1 METKKSLRRKGKVQ
15 KVLIWSS
22 FRLQVAFLNFWDIFF
37 PKLSPTSSANFIPEK
52 TRQYDGRWQHTC
64 ASWKAQRNEDLLKG
78 KISPVST
85 AYPGLCLLQY
95 VDVCSSLLSS
105 KGRTRWG
112 LYIQGTTLSI
122 VRTIIFVGIFK
133 ALWRDPPCQG
143 PRKDMPASLKEC
155 WGPWSHIVEEF
166 LKHTSWLLC
175 CDNHLDHNEVDHQ
188 TCLKMTY
195 IHWMFHK
202 HKQQR
207 EQYSCLKQY
216 MARPQLVKRYG
227 GSSPKIAISQSV
239 PSSCEIGSTL
249 GILTVFLKTGFI
261 FFGQQATNSFQ
272 SCSNLF
278 KHKETYVFQSCL
290 YSIQN
295 RDPSSWRR
303 NMASIVSV
311 IAFVP
316 GDVSRCQANLWW
328 RHIAD
333 QPMNDDHHSLWGVC
347 LEMMGCCWN
356 SVWWLVS
363 QEL

>member
-1 METKKSLRRKGKVQ
+1 MYVAL
-15 KVLIWSS
+15 
-22 FRLQVAFLNFWDIFF
+22 FYLQRV
-37 PKLSPTSSANFIPEK
+37 
-52 TRQYDGRWQHTC
+52 
-64 ASWKAQRNEDLLKG
+64 
-78 KISPVST
+78 
-85 AYPGLCLLQY
+85 GL
-95 VDVCSSLLSS
+95 
-105 KGRTRWG
+105 GEGFTF
-112 LYIQGTTLSI
+112 QGTTLSI
-122 VRTIIFVGIFK
+122 IRTIIFVGIFK
-133 ALWRDPPCQG
+133 SLWRDPPMPLM
-143 PRKDMPASLKEC
+143 PRSPKGHACL
-155 WGPWSHIVEEF
+155 VEGMLGALVPHRWRILETYK
-166 LKHTSWLLC
+166 LTPGC

-216 MARPQLVKRYG
+216 IARPQLVKRYG

-278 KHKETYVFQSCL
+278 KHKETYCMFFSHVYTL
-290 YSIQN
+290 YKTGIHHHGGETWHLSY
-295 RDPSSWRR
+295 RSSRF
-303 NMASIVSV
+303 SS
-311 IAFVP
+311 
-316 GDVSRCQANLWW
+316 GGVSRCQANLWW

-356 SVWWLVS
+356 SVWRLVS
-363 QEL
+363 KDL